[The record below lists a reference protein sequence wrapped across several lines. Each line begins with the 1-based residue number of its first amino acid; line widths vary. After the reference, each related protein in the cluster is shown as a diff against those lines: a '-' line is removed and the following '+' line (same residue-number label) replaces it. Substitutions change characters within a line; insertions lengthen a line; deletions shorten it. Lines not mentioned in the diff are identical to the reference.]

1 MVFRRAWTV
10 LSVAA
15 VLATLAGFALLP
27 TPRSSAQ
34 VEQGATMTVLRGQV
48 AVVRSDGS
56 AVQPA
61 PSGTVVNP
69 GDEIRTLGSTS
80 ALITFFAGT
89 EIELD
94 QNTTIAVEEVSKQG
108 DRIDISLRQAF
119 GTTVNQGPDA
129 DRERLDL
136 PDRRRRRGR
145 PGARDDVRG
154 DRADHDLGRQR
165 RDHRLRRRLQRPQ
178 HVRRLPVGAVRR
190 LRRAGGEGTGRLAVH
205 DLRRPA
211 QRRSH
216 HAPPSRRSRRSSSR
230 CRATPTGCRP
240 ARLRQGS
247 SRSSRRGTAVPPR
260 TTTTSRSRPRWP
272 LCRRRARSRCR
283 RPRSTTHRRP
293 RARA

>member
-80 ALITFFAGT
+80 ALITFFVGT
-89 EIELD
+89 EIEMD

-108 DRIDISLRQAF
+108 DRIDISLRQTI
-119 GTTVNQGPDA
+119 GTTVNRVQTLTGSGSTYRIDA
-129 DRERLDL
+129 
-136 PDRRRRRGR
+136 G
-145 PGARDDVRG
+145 GAVALVRG
-154 DRADHDLGRQR
+154 TTFVVIGPITTSAGNVVIIACAADCSALSTFVGCPLGPFVGYGVLVEKGQVVSPCMIFAVPHSGDLTT
-165 RDHRLRRRLQRPQ
+165 
-178 HVRRLPVGAVRR
+178 RR
-190 LRRAGGEGTGRLAVH
+190 LRRGHDDRAAGAGRY
-205 DLRRPA
+205 
-211 QRRSH
+211 
-216 HAPPSRRSRRSSSR
+216 
-230 CRATPTGCRP
+230 
-240 ARLRQGS
+240 
-247 SRSSRRGTAVPPR
+247 
-260 TTTTSRSRPRWP
+260 
-272 LCRRRARSRCR
+272 
-283 RPRSTTHRRP
+283 
-293 RARA
+293 